1 MGMGG
6 ALLVLATML
15 VGAGGQ
21 SAELVIPPVSYPALP
36 ASAAA
41 AEGFAPRGWR
51 VEARAG
57 GDISGDGLAD
67 LAVVLRMNDP
77 ANILTHDG
85 LGDNPFDTNPRILA
99 VALGVPGG
107 GYRLAA
113 QDHQLIARRDYPTQ
127 SDPFEQELAIERG
140 SLNVTVRLFMN
151 AGGWG
156 AGSSSFRFRWRDDG
170 LRLVGYDHL
179 DVQRNSG
186 CMTRLSINYLTG
198 RVKRSAG
205 RTDLDRETVR
215 WSRLPV
221 RALLPIDRIGDGL
234 AFEAGGE
241 RDRNFPP
248 CRPD

>member
-1 MGMGG
+1 MGTGG
-6 ALLVLATML
+6 EILAVAMML
-15 VGAGGQ
+15 FGAGGQ
-21 SAELVIPPVSYPALP
+21 PAELVVPPVLYPALP
-36 ASAAA
+36 ATAAG

-51 VEARAG
+51 VEAQAV
-57 GDISGDGLAD
+57 GDLSGDGRAD

-77 ANILTHDG
+77 ANVLAHDG

-113 QDHQLIARRDYPTQ
+113 QDHRLIARRDYPTQ
-127 SDPFEQELAIERG
+127 SDPFEQELAIARG

-156 AGSSSFRFRWRDDG
+156 AGSSSFRFRWRDNG
-170 LRLVGYDHL
+170 LRLIGYDHM

-198 RVKRSAG
+198 RVRRSSG

-234 AFEAGGE
+234 EFDAGVG
-241 RDRNFPP
+241 DDFPP
-248 CRPD
+248 CPPD

>member
-1 MGMGG
+1 MLAVIMMIFG
-6 ALLVLATML
+6 A
-15 VGAGGQ
+15 GQ
-21 SAELVIPPVSYPALP
+21 SAEIVIPPVRYPALP
-36 ASAAA
+36 AAAA
-41 AEGFAPRGWR
+41 DAAGFAPGGWR
-51 VEARAG
+51 VEAQAQ
-57 GDISGDGLAD
+57 GDLSGDGLAD
-67 LAVVLRMNDP
+67 LAIVLRMNDP
-77 ANILTHDG
+77 ANVLAHDG

-99 VALGVPGG
+99 VALGVTGG

-113 QDHQLIARRDYPTQ
+113 QDHELIARRDYPTQ
-127 SDPFEQELAIERG
+127 SDPFEQELEIARG

-156 AGSSSFRFRWRDDG
+156 AGSSSFRFRWRDNA
-170 LRLVGYDHL
+170 LRLIGFDHL

-198 RVKRSAG
+198 RVKRSSG
-205 RTDLDRETVR
+205 RTDLDRESVR
-215 WSRLPV
+215 WSRVPV
-221 RALLPIDRIGDGL
+221 GALLPIDRIGDGL

>member
-1 MGMGG
+1 MLAVAMMLLG
-6 ALLVLATML
+6 A
-15 VGAGGQ
+15 GQ
-21 SAELVIPPVSYPALP
+21 SAEIVIPPVRYPILP
-36 ASAAA
+36 VSAADA
-41 AEGFAPRGWR
+41 AGFAPRGWR
-51 VEARAG
+51 VEAQAV
-57 GDISGDGLAD
+57 GDLSGDGRAD
-67 LAVVLRMNDP
+67 LALVLRMNDP
-77 ANILTHDG
+77 ANILAHDG

-99 VALGVPGG
+99 VALGVPAG

-113 QDHQLIARRDYPTQ
+113 QDHALIARRDYPTQ
-127 SDPFEQELAIERG
+127 SDPFEGEFAIERG
-140 SLNVTVRLFMN
+140 SLNVTVRLFMS

-170 LRLVGYDHL
+170 LRLIGYDHL

-198 RVKRSAG
+198 RVRRSSG
-205 RTDLDRETVR
+205 RTDVDRETVR
-215 WSRLPV
+215 WSRVPV

-248 CRPD
+248 CRPG